1 MSYVHLACL
10 AGIIITG
17 LLCTP
22 AIQMADARPVIPVDE
37 YLGYHDALGIYTVVG
52 NVKNAGN
59 FAVIPIIT
67 ISVVDGS
74 QTVSETIRHV
84 PLPPYGEIPFK
95 VKFPDITSRS
105 PILEEP
111 VLTFERTIA
120 SRIPIDVLYDNTLVK
135 HEDGHITGRI
145 QNNGEQTIHY
155 PKIFAV
161 VHGHDAVLDIAQN
174 IKFIE
179 KIEPGEIVEFSMY
192 PDPAITEDIL
202 YYSCFGPVDTTVI
215 PLTAQKNG
223 GDYNFRYD
231 SGSRY
236 SGQVFD
242 EEGTT
247 MTLRGYNSF
256 AISTYANFEF
266 PVMSGNEKFVV
277 TVNDQPIDFIQSM
290 DELGYWHIA
299 FSVEPISQDIVKI
312 SGFDKG
318 IPPDLPRVPEWIKL
332 GASWWAAGEISA
344 DEFLEGINFLFEKAI
359 ISVPSRDIIAV
370 SQWNIP
376 PWVAVPAQMWSED
389 QITDDEFLAIIEYL
403 VQVGILVV

>member
-1 MSYVHLACL
+1 MAC
-10 AGIIITG
+10 IIATG
-17 LLCTP
+17 LLCTQ
-22 AIQMADARPVIPVDE
+22 AIPMADAEPFIPPNE

-52 NVKNAGN
+52 NVKNWDS
-59 FAVIPIIT
+59 FAVIPTIT
-67 ISVVDGS
+67 VSVIDGS

-84 PLPPYGEIPFK
+84 PLPPNGEIPFK
-95 VKFPDITSRS
+95 IKFPDVVSDS
-105 PILEEP
+105 PVLEEP
-111 VLTFERTIA
+111 VLTFERTVA
-120 SRIPIDVLYDNTLVK
+120 TRVPIDVLYDNTLVM

-174 IKFIE
+174 IEFIG

-192 PDPAITEDIL
+192 PDPAITEDII

-215 PLTAQKNG
+215 PMTAQKNG
-223 GDYNFRYD
+223 GDYDFRYD

-236 SGQVFD
+236 SGVVFD

-256 AISTYANFEF
+256 AIATYANFEF
-266 PVMSGNEKFVV
+266 PAMSGDEKFTV
-277 TVNDQPIDFIQSM
+277 TVNDQPIDFTQSI
-290 DELGYWHIA
+290 DELGYWHII
-299 FSVEPISQDIVKI
+299 FSVDPISQDVVKI

-318 IPPDLPRVPEWIKL
+318 IPPDIPRVPEWIKL
-332 GASWWAAGEISA
+332 GASWWAAGDIPA
-344 DEFLEGINFLFEKAI
+344 GEFLEGINFLFEKAI
-359 ISVPSRDIIAV
+359 ISVPSRDIVTA

-376 PWVAVPAQMWSED
+376 SWVAVPAQLWSED
-389 QITDDEFLAIIEYL
+389 QITDDEFLAMMEYL
-403 VQVGILVV
+403 VQTGVVVV